1 MSMTARTFIIDTSAR
16 MVSFIRFLSKLG
28 FDKPWKLTLEEYVG
42 QRTLKQNARLWK
54 LHGLAAEVTGY
65 LKDDLHEI
73 MLCKHFGYYEIEFA
87 EMTKHVP
94 LKRSSVRN
102 KKEFK
107 EYLDFV
113 EMFYADTLGVWLGKD
128 DE

>member
-1 MSMTARTFIIDTSAR
+1 MTARTFIIDTSAR
-16 MVSFIRFLSKLG
+16 MASFIRFLSKLG

-42 QRTLKQNARLWK
+42 QRTLKQNNRLWK

-65 LKDDLHEI
+65 SKDDLHDI
-73 MLCKHFGYYEIEFA
+73 MLCKHFGYSEIEFA
-87 EMTKHVP
+87 GITKRVP
-94 LKRSSVRN
+94 FKRSSVRN